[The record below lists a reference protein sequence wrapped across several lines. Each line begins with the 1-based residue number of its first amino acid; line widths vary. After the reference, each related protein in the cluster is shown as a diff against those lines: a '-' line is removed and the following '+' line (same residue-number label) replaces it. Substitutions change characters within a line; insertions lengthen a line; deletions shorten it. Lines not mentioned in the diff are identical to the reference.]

1 MLYLSK
7 KLNEKGLTL
16 VELLAVIV
24 LTAITSILLFS
35 VMTKALENTKIISQE
50 TQLRD
55 EADIIISKFIKTLYS
70 TRQDHIIRNITDEN
84 GSYLEVT
91 NDLSQCGRDE
101 FGNLINERGCSNTLQ
116 PIGFKKRDS
125 KVIIH
130 LLNEK
135 YEVVNNGI
143 EILPNSKIK
152 GNPTITYIY
161 EIELNLKVTHIR
173 GNKEK
178 SRKLT
183 FKNEVQ
189 PIVNTK

>member
-16 VELLAVIV
+16 VELLAAIV

-70 TRQDHIIRNITDEN
+70 IRQDHIIRNITDEN

-101 FGNLINERGCSNTLQ
+101 SGTLINETGCSNTLE
-116 PIGFKKRDS
+116 PIGFKKIDG
-125 KVIIH
+125 KVIIY

-143 EILPNSKIK
+143 EILSNSKIK
-152 GNPTITYIY
+152 GAPSITSIY
-161 EIELNLKVTHIR
+161 EIELNLRITHIR
-173 GNKEK
+173 GNKKNIRE
-178 SRKLT
+178 LT
-183 FKNEVQ
+183 FKNEIQ
-189 PIVNTK
+189 PIVNSK